1 MDLYWVLEY
10 GKVFC
15 GYIFLMFLWPSVVF
29 WKHLKKK
36 PRIYQFGFC
45 VTVQIILVSTVILTM
60 GLFHILNRKWVI
72 CLFYGVFFLSAYRI
86 IRPSTILQSFSLG
99 KNTHVILQNCKN
111 NVVSFI
117 KDFRRG
123 ITLRIWEYVLL
134 IIVIVFGMTYFSYGA
149 FYVKCYGGFDVMTH
163 HQWVNSLVEGRVY
176 ANGIYPEAM
185 HCFIY
190 CLHVLFG
197 IRIYSIM
204 KFLQCIHIMVFF
216 LSAYGLFRE
225 IFHWRFSPIFVLGI
239 YLTMDTNIFNCAYS
253 IYRLQI
259 TLPMEFGLHTQ
270 FLCALYLTRYLKN
283 AKRIYL
289 KKSFSRF
296 YWDEN
301 LFLFIMSLA
310 ASIAIHYYTT
320 IMAFILCLSFA
331 IFSIK
336 KIFSPKY
343 FVPLVISAVC
353 GCVIAGVPI
362 AGALAS
368 GIPFEGSINWALKEM
383 RDDEKEEEQEDGISE
398 YIINPLEP
406 TFEDIKIVEN
416 LPEAGQK
423 IIKFLIR
430 MEYLIKETVRKGYKG
445 MYGEKWGG
453 SFFKVTLAVIIVCF
467 ISKYYLKSDAKEIC
481 NGYPPIILASFISI
495 IIYMAYAIPELGLP
509 VLISGNRYSAITHML
524 VLTVMVMPADVIFSL
539 AALWGKEKISQILS
553 YVFLI
558 NIYIFTNLYG
568 IYHGY
573 LYYSL
578 TRYNSAVMVTND
590 IIEKYP
596 QGNYTIIS
604 PIEEQC
610 QVALYGN
617 HEEISGFIK
626 NCDRE
631 YYSIP
636 TEYVFIYIEKRPIAY
651 YQQYYFN
658 GPRWLARSR
667 ESKIEA
673 TEISREAAQKDN
685 SVYEV
690 ASWGMYMDGRTI
702 LESKVYE
709 WCQQFSIRY
718 PGVLKTFYEDENFVC
733 YCFEQDTGSPYN
745 LAGDLE

>member
-29 WKHLKKK
+29 WKQLKKK
-36 PRIYQFGFC
+36 SRIYQFGFC
-45 VTVQIILVSTVILTM
+45 VTVQIVLISTVILTM
-60 GLFHILNRKWVI
+60 GLFHILNSKWVI
-72 CLFYGVFFLSAYRI
+72 CLFYGVFLLSVYRI
-86 IRPSTILQSFSLG
+86 IRASAILHFFSLE
-99 KNTHVILQNCKN
+99 KNTYVVLQHCKN
-111 NVVSFI
+111 KVASFF
-117 KDFRRG
+117 KEFRQGMTSRMG
-123 ITLRIWEYVLL
+123 EYILL
-134 IIVIVFGMTYFSYGA
+134 IILIIFGIVYFSYGA

-163 HQWVNSLVEGRVY
+163 HQWVNSLVEGRIF
-176 ANGIYPEAM
+176 ADGIYPEAM

-204 KFLQCIHIMVFF
+204 KFLQCVHIMVFF
-216 LSAYGLFRE
+216 LSAYGLLRE
-225 IFHWRFSPIFVLGI
+225 IFHWRYSSIFVLGL
-239 YLTMDTNIFNCAYS
+239 YLTMDTNIFNCSYS
-253 IYRLQI
+253 INRLQM

-270 FLCALYLTRYLKN
+270 FLCALFLIRYLRN

-310 ASIAIHYYTT
+310 ASITIHYYTT
-320 IMAFILCLSFA
+320 IMAFFLCLPFA

-336 KIFSPKY
+336 KIFSSKY
-343 FVPLVISAVC
+343 FVPLVISVVC
-353 GCVIAGVPI
+353 GCVIAGAPI

-368 GIPFEGSINWALKEM
+368 GMPFEASMDWALKEM
-383 RDDEKEEEQEDGISE
+383 RGDEKEEEREDEISE

-406 TFEDIKIVEN
+406 TFEDMKIVEN
-416 LPEAGQK
+416 LPESGQK
-423 IIKFLIR
+423 IITFLIR
-430 MEYLIKETVRKGYKG
+430 IEYLIKETVRRGYKG
-445 MYGEKWGG
+445 MYGEKLGG

-467 ISKYYLKSDAKEIC
+467 ISKYYFKSDAKKIC
-481 NGYPPIILASFISI
+481 SEYPPIILASFISI
-495 IIYMAYAIPELGLP
+495 IIYMAYAIPELELP
-509 VLISGNRYSAITHML
+509 VLIAGNRYSAITHML
-524 VLTVMVMPADVIFSL
+524 VMTVIMMPVDVIFSVV
-539 AALWGKEKISQILS
+539 AFWGKEHVSQILS
-553 YVFLI
+553 YIFVV
-558 NIYIFTNLYG
+558 NIYILTNLCG

-573 LYYSL
+573 LYYEL
-578 TRYNSAVMVTND
+578 TRYDSAVMVTND

-617 HEEISGFIK
+617 HEEISGFIR
-626 NCDRE
+626 NCDCE

-636 TEYVFIYIEKRPIAY
+636 TKHVFIYIEKRPIVY

-673 TEISREAAQKDN
+673 TEISKEAAHEDS
-685 SVYEV
+685 SVYKV
-690 ASWGMYMDGRTI
+690 ASWGMYMYGRTI
-702 LESKVYE
+702 LESKAYE
-709 WCQQFSIRY
+709 WCRQLSIRY
-718 PGVLKTFYEDENFVC
+718 PGVLKTFYEDEDFVC
-733 YCFEQDTGSPYN
+733 YCFEQDTDSPYN